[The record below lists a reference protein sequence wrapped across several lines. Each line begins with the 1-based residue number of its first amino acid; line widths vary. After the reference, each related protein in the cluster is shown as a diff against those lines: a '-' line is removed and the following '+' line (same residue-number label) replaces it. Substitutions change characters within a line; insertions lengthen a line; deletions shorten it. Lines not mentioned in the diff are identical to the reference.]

1 MLAFSAS
8 VTAQSL
14 PGTGKPTPSSA
25 SSEDAAPV
33 PEEPVDPGSPQASI
47 AEFLRLCREE
57 RYDEAARYLDIH
69 TPSTKRKPFELAKRL
84 KAVIDRRSWI
94 DLEKVSPHAN
104 GNTSDGLSPSYE
116 DVGQVPLPSGP
127 PQPIRLFNRA
137 LLGGS
142 PAWVVSRQTVDRI
155 DKWYEALPQAWLL
168 DRLPAWLLRT
178 GPRDLLVWQW
188 IAIPI
193 LFVAAWGTGA
203 LLGHLTRWV
212 AARGKWVRFNV
223 QLKERLR
230 GPLTLAWTLVL
241 VYVALPFF
249 GLFKP
254 ADEFVRTFLRGAL
267 YFVLFW
273 SASRSIESWG
283 RAIADSPWAIE
294 HSSAKALVP
303 IGVRLAKIVLLII
316 AVVVLISALGYPA
329 ASIVAGLGIGG
340 LAVALA
346 AQKTVEN
353 LFGAF
358 TLGADEP
365 FRVGDFV
372 KVEDFTGTIEA
383 IGLRSTRIRTLD
395 RTLIT
400 IPNGRLS
407 ELRIENFSSRDRF
420 RLACNLTLTYDTTEA
435 QMRTVLDECQRALRE
450 HPRIWPDS
458 ITVRFQG
465 LGDSALVIEVM
476 AWFLVA
482 DYAGFQ
488 QVREEILL
496 QFMSIV
502 ERAGTS
508 FAFPTRT
515 IQLVTEPNM
524 PEQRP
529 GTARA

>member
-1 MLAFSAS
+1 M
-8 VTAQSL
+8 
-14 PGTGKPTPSSA
+14 
-25 SSEDAAPV
+25 
-33 PEEPVDPGSPQASI
+33 
-47 AEFLRLCREE
+47 AEFLRLCREG
-57 RYDEAARYLDIH
+57 RYHEAARYLDIH
-69 TPSTKRKPFELAKRL
+69 TPATKRPPSELAKRL

-94 DLEKVSPHAN
+94 DLQKISAHAN
-104 GNTSDGLSPSYE
+104 GNTSDGLTPSYE
-116 DVGQVPLPSGP
+116 DVGQVPLASGP

-137 LLGGS
+137 RLGGS

-188 IAIPI
+188 IALPI
-193 LFVAAWGTGA
+193 VFFAAWGLGA

-212 AARGKWVRFNV
+212 VARGKSAPWERFNV
-223 QLKERLR
+223 QLRERLR
-230 GPLTLAWTLVL
+230 GPLTLAWMLTLL
-241 VYVALPFF
+241 YVAVPFL

-254 ADEFVRTFLRGAL
+254 ADEFVRSFLRGAF
-267 YFVLFW
+267 YFALFW
-273 SASRSIESWG
+273 SISRSIESWG
-283 RAIADSPWAIE
+283 RAIAESPWANE
-294 HSSAKALVP
+294 RSSAKALVP
-303 IGVRLAKIVLLII
+303 IGVRLAKIILLIV

-346 AQKTVEN
+346 AQKTIEN
-353 LFGAF
+353 LLGAF

-372 KVEDFTGTIEA
+372 KIEDFLGTIEA

-395 RTLIT
+395 RTLIS

-407 ELRIENFSSRDRF
+407 EMRIENLSSRDRF
-420 RLACNLTLTYDTTEA
+420 RLACHLTLSNATTEA
-435 QMRTVLDECQRALRE
+435 QMRAVLAECHRALRE
-450 HPRIWPDS
+450 HPKIWPDS
-458 ITVRFQG
+458 ITVRLQG
-465 LGDSALVIEVM
+465 FGDSAALVIEVM

-496 QFMSIV
+496 QFIAIV
-502 ERAGTS
+502 ERAGAS

-515 IQLVTEPNM
+515 IKLTTEPLA
-524 PEQRP
+524 PEQPP
-529 GTARA
+529 GAKGVQTSR